1 MGAHSVDPGGLY
13 RALRQMER
21 EGLVSSR
28 WETSVTGPARRT
40 YTLTAGGWRWLHVWA
55 AAIAE
60 SRLVLSSYLQRYD
73 ALTSSDEQSEA
84 LLADPVGAAGAARS

>member
-1 MGAHSVDPGGLY
+1 
-13 RALRQMER
+13 MER
-21 EGLVSSR
+21 EALVSSC
-28 WETSVTGPARRT
+28 WETSATGPARRT

-73 ALTSSDEQSEA
+73 ALTSNDEQRAA
-84 LLADPVGAAGAARS
+84 LLAGTVGAARS